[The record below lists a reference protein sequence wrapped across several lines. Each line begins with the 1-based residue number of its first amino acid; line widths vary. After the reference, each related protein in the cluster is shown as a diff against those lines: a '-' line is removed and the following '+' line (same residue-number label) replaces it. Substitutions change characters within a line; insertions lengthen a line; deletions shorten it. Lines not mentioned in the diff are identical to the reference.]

1 MLYITY
7 ARPFWL
13 DVYNF
18 DRKRYHHHHHH
29 HHNNNPYARPFWLD
43 VYNFDRK
50 RYTELTPTYRELL
63 FYCSSDTLPQVHQP
77 TVSYFFT
84 VAPILYRRYTNLP

>member
-29 HHNNNPYARPFWLD
+29 HNNNNNTYARPFWLD

-63 FYCSSDTLPQVHQP
+63 T
-77 TVSYFFT
+77 
-84 VAPILYRRYTNLP
+84 ILYRRYTNLP

>member
-18 DRKRYHHHHHH
+18 DK
-29 HHNNNPYARPFWLD
+29 
-43 VYNFDRK
+43 K
-50 RYTELTPTYRELL
+50 
-63 FYCSSDTLPQVHQP
+63 
-77 TVSYFFT
+77 
-84 VAPILYRRYTNLP
+84 RYTNLPEVAMPKSRAERLQKRQKSS